1 MLEKIK
7 SFIASP
13 EGLKVW
19 QKAKIGSLLVCS
31 FLIATFI
38 GNVTKKPSQNVEA
51 SPAKEIKMS
60 TSMDVIDPKHKWA
73 DRMEDQAKI
82 ATERAHAAEEKAKIM
97 EKKLDLLTETIQKLG
112 QTNVSLQDHK
122 EGEVALSPS
131 ISPNHLPEQENNY
144 QEQSLPFNQSS
155 SHGESLSEQGEAA
168 PHPKKSK
175 IKHLSLS
182 ELEGSPVYNVSTYIP
197 AGTHAKAILTSGVV
211 ASTATSA
218 SANPQPI
225 VLRLADQGNLPR
237 GFKGEMR
244 DAVLIGACYGDLSSE
259 RAFCRLQTISW
270 VEPSGETVERQ
281 IEGWIL
287 GEDGR
292 PGIKGTV
299 VDRAGEVARESLFAG
314 ILSGISNFLKFD
326 ATSSVYPVTPF
337 GQTNSLSTQNA
348 LKGAAGTG
356 VGNAL
361 DKLADFSIKRAEQM
375 QPVILVSSGRL
386 VDVVFKK
393 GLDLRRVEARSP
405 LTLVG
410 ANSSLPDQQPT
421 TDTNNGTQY

>member
-1 MLEKIK
+1 MLEKFK
-7 SFIASP
+7 SYISSP
-13 EGLKVW
+13 EGLKLW
-19 QKAKIGSLLVCS
+19 QRSKIVLLLVGS
-31 FLIATFI
+31 FLVATFI
-38 GNVTKKPSQNVEA
+38 GNVTKKSSQNIDP
-51 SPAKEIKMS
+51 SPAKEMKV
-60 TSMDVIDPKHKWA
+60 TSPMDVVNPQHAFA
-73 DRMEDQAKI
+73 DRIEDRAKG
-82 ATERAHAAEEKAKIM
+82 AEERAQAAEEKAKIL
-97 EKKLDLLTETIQKLG
+97 EKKIDLLTETIQKIG
-112 QTNVSLQDHK
+112 QSTSLSQDK
-122 EGEVALSPS
+122 EGEGTLSPS
-131 ISPNHLPEQENNY
+131 MSPPQLPEQENNS
-144 QEQSLPFNQSS
+144 QEQSLPFTHQPSLS
-155 SHGESLSEQGEAA
+155 GESLPEQTEIVAQA
-168 PHPKKSK
+168 KKSK

-182 ELEGSPVYNVSTYIP
+182 ELEGAPIYNVSTYIP

-337 GQTNSLSTQNA
+337 GQTNALNTQNA
-348 LKGAAGTG
+348 LKGAAGNG

-393 GLDLRRVEARSP
+393 A
-405 LTLVG
+405 
-410 ANSSLPDQQPT
+410 
-421 TDTNNGTQY
+421 

>member
-1 MLEKIK
+1 MLEKFK

-13 EGLKVW
+13 EGLKLW
-19 QKAKIGSLLVCS
+19 QRSKVGILMMGG
-31 FLIATFI
+31 LIVVTLI
-38 GNVTKKPSQNVEA
+38 GNVTKKTPQNTEPS
-51 SPAKEIKMS
+51 SAKEIKMS
-60 TSMDVIDPKHKWA
+60 SSMDVVNPQHKWA
-73 DRMEDQAKI
+73 DRMEDQAKV
-82 ATERAHAAEEKAKIM
+82 ATERAQAAEEKTKIL
-97 EKKLDLLTETIQKLG
+97 EKKIDLLTETIQKLG
-112 QTNVSLQDHK
+112 QSTSLPQDK
-122 EGEVALSPS
+122 EGEGALPPS
-131 ISPNHLPEQENNY
+131 ISSNLLPEQESNF
-144 QEQSLPFNQSS
+144 QEQSLPFTPQPSLS
-155 SHGESLSEQGEAA
+155 GESLPEQTETA
-168 PHPKKSK
+168 PQAKKSK

-182 ELEGSPVYNVSTYIP
+182 ELEGAPIYNVSTYIP

-337 GQTNSLSTQNA
+337 GQTNALNTQNA
-348 LKGAAGTG
+348 LKGAAGNG

-410 ANSSLPDQQPT
+410 TNTALPDQQPT
-421 TDTNNGTQY
+421 LDTNNGTQY

>member
-1 MLEKIK
+1 MLEKYK
-7 SFIASP
+7 SFISSP
-13 EGLKVW
+13 EGLKLW
-19 QKAKIGSLLVCS
+19 QRSKVGLLLVVG
-31 FLIATFI
+31 LIVATFI
-38 GNVTKKPSQNVEA
+38 GNVTKKTPQNVEP

-60 TSMDVIDPKHKWA
+60 SSMDVVNPQHVFA
-73 DRMEDQAKI
+73 DRIEDRAKM
-82 ATERAHAAEEKAKIM
+82 AEEKAQAAEEKSKIL
-97 EKKLDLLTETIQKLG
+97 EKKIDLLTETIQKLG

-122 EGEVALSPS
+122 EGEGTLSPS
-131 ISPNHLPEQENNY
+131 ITPNHLPEQESNP
-144 QEQSLPFNQSS
+144 QEQILPFHQSS
-155 SHGESLSEQGEAA
+155 SQRENISEQGEVA
-168 PHPKKSK
+168 PPPKKSK

-182 ELEGSPVYNVSTYIP
+182 ELEGAPLYNVSTYIP

-270 VEPSGETVERQ
+270 VESSGETVERQ

-299 VDRAGEVARESLFAG
+299 IDRAGEVARESLFAG

-337 GQTNSLSTQNA
+337 GQTNALSTQNA

-410 ANSSLPDQQPT
+410 ANTSLPDQQPT